1 MLRPRG
7 TTNNGTTRFASSDN
21 NGLGPSK
28 LGGRFSS
35 SSSKTKSTISLLSLV
50 FMLLAFVFGMVVQ
63 NYFHAMSHLASS
75 SPPLPVSSSS
85 LLVPPGISSFVKDS
99 ALLAPDS
106 SSSSSSSIPAAFDD
120 MIRRAQTQ
128 RRHCQALKL
137 NQVESLEGLN
147 DHNAHLSHFGLLDF
161 LDHRYEDLVARQQQQ
176 DPYPYQCV
184 LPPEQ
189 ECEETQFTV
198 IFMAYNP
205 DRLKKMY
212 NQIFKMTSDFGN
224 LVKEVVVVWNGDR
237 RVEDTNLGQ
246 SLVDLTKVKPVR
258 ISYPLQA
265 GFPNDLFNRYHP
277 RLGITTK
284 AIMYYDDDGPFY
296 SYKAVLGGFEMWKRN
311 SNAQIGAMA
320 RKLDLNRRQEK
331 ERLSILNG
339 IGDRNFISHCPTDE
353 LRYNFNEF
361 AQFGAKMVLPS
372 GSFLHSNYLACLWHP
387 VFTEL
392 RQYVQ
397 QHPVNPDDGTVSAM
411 VSHLAGRAPKVY
423 SRRINE
429 AQENGQRRLLENEER
444 VAENESVLPS
454 RVNGTTMR
462 WKNMDDDDD
471 DDVAD
476 HVVIDTTTSSQT
488 RRRLMDGINWDA
500 GGDHEKK
507 HDWGKLRSDAAN
519 SLIRYFGSVNSGSI
533 GWCYGTQYQQGEY
546 CQPDQARVGQLP
558 WLKPDHTAKDMCP

>member
-1 MLRPRG
+1 VS
-7 TTNNGTTRFASSDN
+7 AADN
-21 NGLGPSK
+21 NGISPSK
-28 LGGRFSS
+28 LGIRIGAG
-35 SSSKTKSTISLLSLV
+35 SSSKKSVVSLV
-50 FMLLAFVFGMVVQ
+50 TLFFMLLAFFFGMVVQ
-63 NYFHAMSHLASS
+63 NYFHAMSALASA
-75 SPPLPVSSSS
+75 PLSVSSSS
-85 LLVPPGISSFVKDS
+85 LLSSPEILYSSAKDPV
-99 ALLAPDS
+99 LLAADCSRSRS
-106 SSSSSSSIPAAFDD
+106 STVPAAFDD
-120 MIRRAQTQ
+120 MIRRSRTQ
-128 RRHCQALKL
+128 QRNCHALGL

-147 DHNAHLSHFGLLDF
+147 DHDAHLSQFGLLDF
-161 LDHRYEDLVARQQQQ
+161 LDHRYEDLVGEQQQQ
-176 DPYPYQCV
+176 QNSYPYQCD

-224 LVKEVVVVWNGDR
+224 LVKEVVVVWNGER
-237 RVEDTNLGQ
+237 RLDETKLGQ

-277 RLGITTK
+277 RLEITTK

-296 SYKAVLGGFEMWKRN
+296 SYNAVLGGFELWKRN

-320 RKLDLNRRQEK
+320 RKLDLNHRQEE
-331 ERLSILNG
+331 ERLRILNG
-339 IGDRNFISHCPTDE
+339 VGDRNFISHCPTDE

-387 VFTEL
+387 VLTEL

-397 QHPVNPDDGTVSAM
+397 QHPVNPDDGTVSAI

-429 AQENGQRRLLENEER
+429 SQENGKRRLMEHQER
-444 VAENESVLPS
+444 AAVNESEVS
-454 RVNGTTMR
+454 SSANGTTTL
-462 WKNMDDDDD
+462 WKNLEGDDTDT
-471 DDVAD
+471 AD
-476 HVVIDTTTSSQT
+476 NAVVETITTSSQT

-533 GWCYGTQYQQGEY
+533 GWCYGTKYQQGEY
-546 CQPDQARVGQLP
+546 CQPDQARLGQLP
-558 WLKPDHTAKDMCP
+558 WLTPEHTAKDVCP